1 MLIDD
6 IVRRAAEIRVEARE
20 VRLDKLKN
28 KYNKELDTAIYLF
41 LISLVKKSY
50 FEDNKQ
56 YVTEVEFTTEDC
68 QKYMEIEITQDE
80 IITMLDSCQIP
91 FVTYCGPINA
101 ICGTEKLFVVPVVEV
116 KE

>member
-6 IVRRAAEIRVEARE
+6 IVKRAVEIRIEARK

-28 KYNKELDTAIYLF
+28 KYRKDLETEIYLF
-41 LISLVKKSY
+41 IISLVKESY
-50 FEDNKQ
+50 FEDNKR

-80 IITMLDSCQIP
+80 IATILDSCQIP
-91 FVTYCGPINA
+91 FTTYCGPVDA
-101 ICGTEKLFVVPVVEV
+101 ICGTEKSFVVPVVEV
-116 KE
+116 EE